1 MQLQFTREEQAL
13 LIEVLQESSL
23 ANVRKEAKENLLNRL
38 LEHDLAFRYDE
49 LEDLSDF
56 LAEVSRHLHDQLMRA
71 QDPVTRR
78 RQGAVQR
85 ILDKVI
91 EAEAMV

>member
-1 MQLQFTREEQAL
+1 MQLALTREEQAL
-13 LIEVLQESSL
+13 LVEVLQESALS
-23 ANVRKEAKENLLNRL
+23 AVRKDARDNLMKRVLGR
-38 LEHDLAFRYDE
+38 DFAFRYDE

-56 LAEVSRHLHDQLMRA
+56 LADVSRHLHDQYRRSDS
-71 QDPVTRR
+71 QTIQR
-78 RQGAVQR
+78 RQQAVQR

>member
-1 MQLQFTREEQAL
+1 MQFQLSREEQNL
-13 LIEVLQESSL
+13 LVEVLQESSL
-23 ANVRKEAKENLLNRL
+23 SATRKSARDNLLNRL
-38 LEHDLAFRYDE
+38 LEHDLAFRFDE

-56 LAEVSRHLHDQLMRA
+56 LADVSRHLHDEY
-71 QDPVTRR
+71 TRTEETATKD
-78 RQGAVQR
+78 RQEAVQR

>member
-13 LIEVLQESSL
+13 LVEVLQESSL
-23 ANVRKEAKENLLNRL
+23 SAVRKEAKDHLLNRL
-38 LEHDLAFRYDE
+38 LDHDLAFQYDE

-56 LAEVSRHLHDQLMRA
+56 LAEISRHLHDQFTRTE
-71 QDPVTRR
+71 DPVTRR
-78 RQGAVQR
+78 RQAAVQR

>member
-13 LIEVLQESSL
+13 LVEVLQESSL
-23 ANVRKEAKENLLNRL
+23 SAVRQAAKNNLLNRL
-38 LEHDLAFRYDE
+38 LDHDLTFRYDE

-56 LAEVSRHLHDQLMRA
+56 LADVSRHLHDQFTRTEDA
-71 QDPVTRR
+71 ATRR
-78 RQGAVQR
+78 RQTAVQR

>member
-23 ANVRKEAKENLLNRL
+23 ASVRKDAKDSLLNRL

-56 LAEVSRHLHDQLMRA
+56 LAEVSRHLHDQYARTDD
-71 QDPVTRR
+71 QVTRR